1 MKITKTKLA
10 QIIKEELERL
20 NEVEETE
27 LLKSPEAIEQR
38 IAKVESE
45 LIALG
50 VQGDVFTGLKLPY
63 LRALENLL
71 TSLQAPASE
80 EQAEL

>member
-1 MKITKTKLA
+1 MKITKTELA

-27 LLKSPEAIEQR
+27 LLKSPEAIEQK

-45 LIALG
+45 LIASG
-50 VQGDVFTGLKLPY
+50 VQGAVFTGLKLPY

-71 TSLQAPASE
+71 TSLQAHASE